1 VRRSAAPCRLCLL
14 LLIAAPAA
22 RSETIQ
28 CLEVASL
35 PATLDAPGHYCLEAD
50 STGQFVDHAIAI
62 VADNVVLD
70 CNGHR
75 IRNNYAINYAVG
87 VAAGNRNQTVIRNC
101 VIDGFGQGINVIADS
116 DGRGDGNSIVGNQVL
131 NSRRVGILLSGSH
144 NVVED
149 NRIART
155 TGNYDGSL
163 QGIMLINYASGA
175 VGNVLRNNVIADFRP
190 APPRDQAGNTGGIYV
205 SRASNT
211 LVAGNTISGLYAATG
226 AWVMA
231 IEIYGSQQGVAGNT
245 VLAPPPLPAP
255 FDGSQANGI
264 FLYGNLPQDDLGNA
278 CSDNV
283 VGGFTTDIAGCVA
296 SGNTEF

>member
-1 VRRSAAPCRLCLL
+1 
-14 LLIAAPAA
+14 
-22 RSETIQ
+22 
-28 CLEVASL
+28 
-35 PATLDAPGHYCLEAD
+35 
-50 STGQFVDHAIAI
+50 
-62 VADNVVLD
+62 
-70 CNGHR
+70 
-75 IRNNYAINYAVG
+75 
-87 VAAGNRNQTVIRNC
+87 
-101 VIDGFGQGINVIADS
+101 
-116 DGRGDGNSIVGNQVL
+116 
-131 NSRRVGILLSGSH
+131 
-144 NVVED
+144 
-149 NRIART
+149 
-155 TGNYDGSL
+155 
-163 QGIMLINYASGA
+163 
-175 VGNVLRNNVIADFRP
+175 VLRNNVIADFRP